1 VVTEEGGGRV
11 FRLPRD
17 ADGAEIIARLT
28 SLLVGVHNK
37 ESAWS
42 CSDASPHDPQDHI
55 VRPTTGEG
63 LEYHEQVLAGD
74 LVSDLTF
81 SERRVLEQ
89 VLGMASG
96 YVLDFTDRT
105 FEEFI
110 REHTGREIW
119 NARYEYKSGSK
130 ANRLRA
136 FWTKEENAL
145 VGKLL
150 IALLDYNEETSTRA
164 LACRQIAQR
173 LLGTATT
180 RPSDNSHQ
188 TFEQIAQQAGRSRT
202 LCQLKERFTLLNAE
216 KDRNKAGLALEQLLN
231 ELFEVFDLRPRQPYR
246 VVGEQ
251 IDGSFE
257 LDGHVYLVESKWEKH
272 ALPEADLLIFKGKIE
287 SKSPFTR
294 GVFIALNGIT
304 EPAKYAITRGQAP
317 PFFVMDGYDLLMI
330 LSEAID
336 LREFLKRRVRLL
348 AEEGCVSVPFTAL

>member
-1 VVTEEGGGRV
+1 
-11 FRLPRD
+11 
-17 ADGAEIIARLT
+17 
-28 SLLVGVHNK
+28 
-37 ESAWS
+37 
-42 CSDASPHDPQDHI
+42 
-55 VRPTTGEG
+55 
-63 LEYHEQVLAGD
+63 
-74 LVSDLTF
+74 VSDLTF
-81 SERRVLEQ
+81 SEKRVLEQ
-89 VLGMASG
+89 LLGMASG

-110 REHTGREIW
+110 RENTGRDIW
-119 NARYEYKSGSK
+119 DARCEYRSGSK

-136 FWTKEENAL
+136 FWTKEENAV

-150 IALLDYNEETSTRA
+150 SALLDYNGETSTRA
-164 LACRQIAQR
+164 LACRQIVHR
-173 LLGTATT
+173 LLGNTTAQ
-180 RPSDNSHQ
+180 PADNPHQ
-188 TFEQIAQQAGRSRT
+188 TFEQIAQKAGRSQV
-202 LCQLKERFTLLNAE
+202 LWQLKERFSQLSTE
-216 KDRNKAGLALEQLLN
+216 KDRNKAGLALENLLN
-231 ELFEVFDLRPRQPYR
+231 ELFEAFDLRPRQPYR

-336 LREFLKRRVRLL
+336 LREFLRRRVRLL
-348 AEEGCVSVPFTAL
+348 AEEGCVCVPFTSL